1 MTVIGAVEMGR
12 IRVALAIL
20 MVLVAS
26 GCASK
31 FKTYDGPEV
40 TRVQLHKSSRML
52 YLMHHEQ
59 VLKAYQVD
67 LGFSPQG
74 HKSQRG
80 DGRTPEGVYIIDR
93 RNPNSSY
100 HLSIGLDYPNPTDV
114 EVARAAGV
122 SPGGDIFIHGEPR
135 KFRRQRDWTAGC
147 IAVTN
152 KEMEDIYAM
161 VRDGTPI
168 VISP

>member
-1 MTVIGAVEMGR
+1 MGKLRVVLAVL
-12 IRVALAIL
+12 IALS
-20 MVLVAS
+20 AS

-40 TRVQLHKSSRML
+40 TQIQVFKGSRRM
-52 YLMHHEQ
+52 YLMHHDQ
-59 VLKAYQVD
+59 VLKAYEID
-67 LGFSPQG
+67 LGFAPQG
-74 HKSQRG
+74 HKAFRG
-80 DGRTPEGVYIIDR
+80 DGRTPEGAYVIDR
-93 RNPNSSY
+93 RNPNSDY
-100 HLSIGLDYPNPTDV
+100 HLSIGIDYPHVTDV

-122 SPGGDIFIHGEPR
+122 SAGGDIFIHGEPR
-135 KFRRQRDWTAGC
+135 RYRRKQDWTAGC